1 MPAQDVCAGLRYN
14 EETAAE
20 AHSRRRFLPVA
31 GRRADVP
38 RKLFFRLKD
47 GFPRVK
53 LCFCVLCVLTY
64 LALIRVSGAK
74 LWGLFVFFLCAA
86 VYLYLPGRF
95 WARVTGMEKVLPEF
109 AVPLG
114 VLLGTGFLA
123 VLYCVSMR
131 LGVLWLLRALPPVLG
146 LLWLVLLRGAPQSPW
161 KAARAVYA
169 DGGFLSRVTL
179 WCVLSVLFALM
190 VSVKNAHPAAAGE
203 IVLTQ
208 DVCGISGMPI
218 LLRWDSLR
226 RTSAFPW
233 CVFPIIISRSLCSV
247 RFLL

>member
-20 AHSRRRFLPVA
+20 AHSRRRFLPIA

-95 WARVTGMEKVLPEF
+95 WARVTGMEKVLQEF

-146 LLWLVLLRGAPQSPW
+146 LLCC
-161 KAARAVYA
+161 AVCMHWA
-169 DGGFLSRVTL
+169 
-179 WCVLSVLFALM
+179 
-190 VSVKNAHPAAAGE
+190 
-203 IVLTQ
+203 
-208 DVCGISGMPI
+208 
-218 LLRWDSLR
+218 
-226 RTSAFPW
+226 SAFTAA
-233 CVFPIIISRSLCSV
+233 IGTRRYCSPSPC
-247 RFLL
+247 FCSTAPACGQL

>member
-1 MPAQDVCAGLRYN
+1 MPAQDACAGLRYN
-14 EETAAE
+14 EETAVE

-74 LWGLFVFFLCAA
+74 LWGMFVFFLCAA
-86 VYLYLPGRF
+86 VYLYLPPFLGPRHRNGEGSAGIRCAAGRPS
-95 WARVTGMEKVLPEF
+95 WHRLSGRPVLCQHVF
-109 AVPLG
+109 GRSVA
-114 VLLGTGFLA
+114 A
-123 VLYCVSMR
+123 
-131 LGVLWLLRALPPVLG
+131 ALPPVLG

-169 DGGFLSRVTL
+169 DGGFSFTGHSL
-179 WCVLSVLFALM
+179 
-190 VSVKNAHPAAAGE
+190 
-203 IVLTQ
+203 
-208 DVCGISGMPI
+208 VCP
-218 LLRWDSLR
+218 
-226 RTSAFPW
+226 
-233 CVFPIIISRSLCSV
+233 V
-247 RFLL
+247 RFVCADGQRKKCAPPLRERSC